1 MHTLQEFFAHTK
13 AISYLLA
20 VILLIGSI
28 PFWRFL
34 TEREEGENK

>member
-13 AISYLLA
+13 AVSYIVA

-34 TEREEGENK
+34 SERGERK